1 MRSIPA
7 VLAALALVATPAS
20 TTHARECLGV
30 RLPDRVSVEGTTL
43 VLNGMG
49 VREATV
55 FQVDV
60 YVAALY
66 LEQRSNDAAAILG
79 TEAKRRVIMHF
90 VRDVGRDDAREGIEG
105 GMRRNSPDVYPSLRP
120 RIARMLRLLDNVRE
134 GDEVV
139 ITYVPGRGTEI
150 VTDHGREVIEGA
162 DFGRAVFAS
171 WIGPRPPNPGL
182 RSGLLGGRCR

>member
-105 GMRRNSPDVYPSLRP
+105 GMRRNSPTSTPPCVLASH
-120 RIARMLRLLDNVRE
+120 ACCACS
-134 GDEVV
+134 
-139 ITYVPGRGTEI
+139 TTC
-150 VTDHGREVIEGA
+150 
-162 DFGRAVFAS
+162 GRAT
-171 WIGPRPPNPGL
+171 
-182 RSGLLGGRCR
+182 RS

>member
-1 MRSIPA
+1 
-7 VLAALALVATPAS
+7 
-20 TTHARECLGV
+20 
-30 RLPDRVSVEGTTL
+30 
-43 VLNGMG
+43 
-49 VREATV
+49 
-55 FQVDV
+55 
-60 YVAALY
+60 
-66 LEQRSNDAAAILG
+66 
-79 TEAKRRVIMHF
+79 
-90 VRDVGRDDAREGIEG
+90 
-105 GMRRNSPDVYPSLRP
+105 
-120 RIARMLRLLDNVRE
+120 MLRLLDNVRE

>member
-1 MRSIPA
+1 MRSIVA
-7 VLAALALVATPAS
+7 FLAALLLVVAS
-20 TTHARECLGV
+20 ADPTLARECVGV
-30 RLPDRVSVEGTTL
+30 RLPDQVSVDGTTL

-49 VREATV
+49 VRKATV

-66 LEQRSNDAAAILG
+66 LEHRSNDASAILG
-79 TEAKRRVIMHF
+79 AEQKRRVIMHF

-105 GMRRNSPDVYPSLRP
+105 GIRRNSPDVYPSLRP
-120 RIARMLRLLDNVRE
+120 RVARMLRLLEDVDE

-139 ITYVPGRGTEI
+139 LTYVPGRGTEI

-171 WIGPRPPNPGL
+171 WLGPRPPNPGL
-182 RSGLLGGRCR
+182 RSGMLGGRCR